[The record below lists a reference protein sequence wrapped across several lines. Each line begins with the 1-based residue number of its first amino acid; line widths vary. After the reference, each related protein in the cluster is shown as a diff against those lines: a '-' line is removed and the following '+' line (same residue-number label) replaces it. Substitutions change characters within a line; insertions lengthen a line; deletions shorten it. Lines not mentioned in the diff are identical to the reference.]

1 MHLFHSSSLLSVSLH
16 IELIVVLRLQARLKA
31 EEDAA
36 AAALEEA
43 KAQRKR
49 EREARKR
56 EKEAERRAEMLE
68 RKRLWME
75 EASRDEW
82 TQEQQTALEN
92 ALLTAPML
100 LTVAGGEQMRKEKE
114 KRWNYISRAVE
125 GKNRNQCIAR
135 YRLLA
140 QLVVDRKYPE
150 DAVVLRSVEEA
161 AADAAAK
168 LAEAESGESVRA

>member
-1 MHLFHSSSLLSVSLH
+1 V
-16 IELIVVLRLQARLKA
+16 QARLKA

-36 AAALEEA
+36 TAAAEEA

-49 EREARKR
+49 EREASKRK
-56 EKEAERRAEMLE
+56 KEAERRADMLE

-82 TQEQQTALEN
+82 SQEQQGALEN

-100 LTVAGGEQMRKEKE
+100 LTVAGDAMRKEKE
-114 KRWNYISRAVE
+114 KKWNYVSRAVE
-125 GKNRNQCIAR
+125 GKNRNQCMAR

-161 AADAAAK
+161 AADAAVKA
-168 LAEAESGESVRA
+168 AEAEAARAAESKRA